1 MCMDQYY
8 ELSRQV
14 SGYIV
19 KVKVGLSLLLIK
31 CHNEGAWGR
40 GGIDPRIVN
49 VGTRWIRVLR
59 SMARLLTHQGEESSV
74 PPG

>member
-1 MCMDQYY
+1 MDQYY

-14 SGYIV
+14 SGYIA

-31 CHNEGAWGR
+31 CHNEGTWGR
-40 GGIDPRIVN
+40 GGIDPCIGN

-59 SMARLLTHQGEESSV
+59 SMARLLTHQGEEFSV